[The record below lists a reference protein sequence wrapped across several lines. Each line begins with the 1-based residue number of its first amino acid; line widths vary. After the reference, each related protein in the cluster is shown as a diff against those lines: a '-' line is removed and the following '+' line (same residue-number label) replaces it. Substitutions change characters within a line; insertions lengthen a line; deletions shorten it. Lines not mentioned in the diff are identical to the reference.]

1 MSFSLFLIVLLYVFL
16 KIRWEMNNVSEDTF
30 LAQVDVDG
38 EKYKLKV
45 SREIFDRLATGK
57 FLNLIFSVVFSKHF

>member
-1 MSFSLFLIVLLYVFL
+1 
-16 KIRWEMNNVSEDTF
+16 MNTDSEDTF

-45 SREIFDRLATGK
+45 TKEIFDRLDTGELK
-57 FLNLIFSVVFSKHF
+57 NIVIVHGLLNAFFI